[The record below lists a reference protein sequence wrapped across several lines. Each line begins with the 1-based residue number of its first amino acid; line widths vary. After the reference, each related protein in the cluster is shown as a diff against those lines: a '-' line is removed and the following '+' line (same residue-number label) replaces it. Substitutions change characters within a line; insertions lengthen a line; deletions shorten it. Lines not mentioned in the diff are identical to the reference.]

1 VLGAKQIDKIICIA
15 CQELIGEH
23 SKNGLGRCL
32 FRLQGTYMSEAKE
45 RVTTENKEKAKETM
59 SEFKD
64 LNGLEDYN
72 KKGETHLDYLE
83 EDNV

>member
-1 VLGAKQIDKIICIA
+1 MLGAKQIDKIICIA

-23 SKNGLGRCL
+23 SKNGLARCL
-32 FRLQGTYMSEAKE
+32 FRLQGTYMSE
-45 RVTTENKEKAKETM
+45 AKETM